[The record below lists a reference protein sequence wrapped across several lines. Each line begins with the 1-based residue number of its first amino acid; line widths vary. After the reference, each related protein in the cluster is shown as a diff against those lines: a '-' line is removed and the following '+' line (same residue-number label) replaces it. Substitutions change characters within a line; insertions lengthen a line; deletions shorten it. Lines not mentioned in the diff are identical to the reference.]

1 MKPMK
6 ALLDTNIIIHRE
18 ANRVLNENIGK
29 LYYWLEK
36 LNYKK
41 CVHKLSIEEID
52 KYKGEEIRRAFGAK
66 LKNYSIIENSVPM
79 DSAVEQV
86 GKEYD
91 VTDNDVIDTKLLN
104 ELYVG
109 RVDLFITED
118 AKIFKKAHS
127 LGISDKVRSIDGFLE
142 WAITENPE
150 LQDYNVKN
158 IRIEKFGAIDLKQ
171 SFFDSLRESYNGF
184 DKWYL
189 KNYDEEAYVCGGN
202 NELHAFLAL
211 KVEGNTENYSD
222 IVPTFTPKK
231 RLKVRTLK
239 VVANGYKIGERFIK
253 IIFDNAINNKVEEI
267 YVTLFA
273 DDSAREELKKL
284 FVKFGFTYWGLKGA
298 REEVYVRSM
307 QKNFNAADPFLT
319 YPFYAVNRDIY
330 MVTINQQYHT
340 QLFPDSILQNENPAD
355 FKENK
360 SFANAIHKCYITN
373 AYSATPKCGDILLFY
388 RSGGGNYKSV
398 VTTIGIV
405 SNYINAFK
413 DFNDFYSR
421 CTRRGALTRAELE
434 NIWNRN
440 YYSNPK
446 IIEFAYVE
454 TLSKKLNLQTLSDLG
469 FNRDLLKKGIIKI
482 SKELFDKII
491 EASCLDKKR
500 YI

>member
-1 MKPMK
+1 MK

-18 ANRVLNENIGK
+18 ANRVLNENIGR

-41 CVHKLSIEEID
+41 CVHKLSIEEIA
-52 KYKGEEIRRAFGAK
+52 KYKGEETRKAFEAK
-66 LKNYSIIENSVPM
+66 LKNYDIIENSVPM
-79 DSAVEQV
+79 DPNVEQV
-86 GKEYD
+86 GKEFD
-91 VTDNDVIDTKLLN
+91 VTDNDITDTKLLN

-109 RVDLFITED
+109 RVDIFITED
-118 AKIFKKAHS
+118 AKIFKKAHR
-127 LGISDKVRSIDGFLE
+127 LGVSDKVRSIDGFLE

-150 LQDYNVKN
+150 LQDYKVKN
-158 IRIEKFGAIDLKQ
+158 IRIEKFAAINLKQ
-171 SFFDSLRESYNGF
+171 PFFDSLRESYEGF
-184 DKWYL
+184 DDWYL
-189 KNYDEEAYVCGGN
+189 KNFDEDAYICGEN
-202 NELHAFLAL
+202 NDLHAFLAL
-211 KVEGNTENYSD
+211 KVEKGMQDYSD
-222 IVPTFTPKK
+222 INPIFKPKK

-253 IIFDNAINNKVEEI
+253 IIFDNAINNKVDEI
-267 YVTLFA
+267 YVTLFP

-284 FVKFGFTYWGLKGA
+284 FEKFGFTYWGLKGE

-307 QKNFNAADPFLT
+307 QKTFNTEDPFST
-319 YPFYAVNRDIY
+319 YPFYESNRNIY
-330 MVTINQQYHT
+330 LVTINQQYHT
-340 QLFPDSILQNENPAD
+340 QLFPDSILHNENPAD

-373 AYSATPKCGDILLFY
+373 AYSSAPKCGDILLFY

-398 VTTIGIV
+398 ATTIGIV
-405 SNYINAFK
+405 SSYISTFK

-434 NIWNRN
+434 SIWKRN
-440 YYSNPK
+440 LYSNPK

-454 TLSKKLNLQTLSDLG
+454 TLPKKLNLQTLSDLG
-469 FNRDLLKKGIIKI
+469 FNRDLLQKGIIKI

-491 EASCLDKKR
+491 EASGLDKKR

>member
-1 MKPMK
+1 MK

-18 ANRVLNENIGK
+18 ANKVLNENIGK

-41 CVHKLSIEEID
+41 CIHKFSIEEIER
-52 KYKGEEIRRAFGAK
+52 YKGEDTRKAFEVK
-66 LKNYSIIENSVPM
+66 LKNYEIIENAVPM
-79 DSAVEQV
+79 SPAVEQV

-91 VTDNDVIDTKLLN
+91 VTENDVTDTKLLN

-109 RVDLFITED
+109 RVDIFITED
-118 AKIFKKAHS
+118 AKIFKKAFK
-127 LGISDKVRSIDGFLE
+127 LGIADKVRSIDGFLE

-150 LQDYNVKN
+150 LQDYKVKN
-158 IRIEKFGAIDLKQ
+158 IRIEKFAALDLKQ

-189 KNYDEEAYVCGGN
+189 KNYDEEAYVCGDN

-211 KVEGNTENYSD
+211 KVENYTENYSD
-222 IVPTFTPKK
+222 IIPAFAPKK

-253 IIFDNAINNKVEEI
+253 IIFDNAINNKVDEI
-267 YVTLFA
+267 YVTLFP

-284 FVKFGFTYWGLKGA
+284 FEKFGFKKWGHKGK

-307 QKNFNAADPFLT
+307 QKAFNAADPFST
-319 YPFYAVNRDIY
+319 YPFYDISRDIY
-330 MVTINQQYHT
+330 LVTINQQYHT
-340 QLFPDSILQNENPAD
+340 QLFPDSILHNENPAD

-373 AYSATPKCGDILLFY
+373 AYSAAPKCGDILLFY

-405 SNYINAFK
+405 SNYMNTFK

-421 CTRRGALTRAELE
+421 CTRRGALARAELV

-440 YYSNPK
+440 FYSNPK

-454 TLSKKLNLQTLSDLG
+454 TLPKKLNLQVLSDLG

-491 EASCLDKKR
+491 EASGLDKKR